1 MRKKFVKFP
10 ARRAIWINEWLSVL
24 KLFLYSAITE
34 EDPGYSGYYRQ
45 KYSKNLS
52 DFLSKEKGY
61 VFPACSGTNALYIAL
76 KAIPKT
82 ETKNV
87 VHVSAITDP
96 GSIAA
101 IIDAGYKINVIDS
114 ESPQDGQSSLS
125 SLKNALNRF
134 KTSSAAFL
142 LVHHAGWLSTNIY
155 EFKRTCQQY
164 NCAFIEDISQAH
176 GAKLEDEIVGSFGD
190 ISAGSTMYRKNFV
203 TGGCG
208 GFVYTQ
214 DKLINQEVMLHGD
227 RGKPIWQNNF
237 YDNFLSNRDGNN
249 VKFSAL
255 NHAIDNISLAIGISS
270 LSRLPKTIEKRQR
283 IVNSIKEKI
292 NRKLNLIF
300 PNSEKISP
308 SPFIIPITFNSAE
321 QKKLVVNCLLENQIP
336 FNPDYR
342 FLVSDWGWI
351 KQHLVEDSLY
361 PKNARKYLDM
371 SIFLYLN
378 ERYSAKN
385 CSIIAELINKSLA

>member
-52 DFLSKEKGY
+52 NFLSKEKGY

-82 ETKNV
+82 ETRNV

-190 ISAGSTMYRKNFV
+190 ISAG
-203 TGGCG
+203 
-208 GFVYTQ
+208 
-214 DKLINQEVMLHGD
+214 
-227 RGKPIWQNNF
+227 
-237 YDNFLSNRDGNN
+237 
-249 VKFSAL
+249 
-255 NHAIDNISLAIGISS
+255 
-270 LSRLPKTIEKRQR
+270 
-283 IVNSIKEKI
+283 
-292 NRKLNLIF
+292 
-300 PNSEKISP
+300 
-308 SPFIIPITFNSAE
+308 
-321 QKKLVVNCLLENQIP
+321 
-336 FNPDYR
+336 
-342 FLVSDWGWI
+342 
-351 KQHLVEDSLY
+351 
-361 PKNARKYLDM
+361 
-371 SIFLYLN
+371 
-378 ERYSAKN
+378 
-385 CSIIAELINKSLA
+385 